1 MNSNNM
7 GTFYCLGEV
16 LWDIFPDTKRA
27 GGAPFNVGFHLH
39 QFGVRVAVHSALGND
54 PLGNELREHIRKSGL
69 STANIYLR
77 NKSTGTVLV
86 NTSNKH
92 EVSYSITEDCAWDYL
107 EPPTNKIDVNDTL
120 VFGSLAIRAA
130 HNRSILESW
139 LQTPAFK
146 AFDMNLRWPFVDD
159 DWIKNTLAK
168 VNLLKV
174 NEEELTYTK
183 DLFGITGDA
192 QDCFSFLHKNMG
204 IAHLIVTRG
213 SRGSLWLSAN
223 GRVESARYSV
233 DVVDTVGAGDAF
245 LAGLLHGLQT
255 NKSAQHTLD
264 TAAALGAFV
273 ASNAGAT
280 PIWSTE
286 VLEQFILNQR

>member
-7 GTFYCLGEV
+7 GTFHCLGEV
-16 LWDIFPDTKRA
+16 LWDIFPDKKKA

-39 QFGVRVAVHSALGND
+39 QFGVPVVVHSALGND

-69 STANIYLR
+69 STANIYQR

-92 EVSYSITEDCAWDYL
+92 EVRYTITEDCAWDYL
-107 EPPTNKIDVNDTL
+107 ETPKHKIDVNDTL
-120 VFGSLAIRAA
+120 VFGSLAMRAA

-146 AFDMNLRWPFVDD
+146 AFDMNLRWPFVDG

-174 NEEELTYTK
+174 NEEELTYTQE
-183 DLFGITGDA
+183 LFGIAGDA
-192 QDCFSFLHKNMG
+192 QDCFTFLQRNMG
-204 IAHLIVTRG
+204 IEHLIVTRG
-213 SRGSLWLSAN
+213 SHGSLWLSAN
-223 GRVESARYSV
+223 GQVKSARYSV

-245 LAGLLHGLQT
+245 LAGLLHGLQS
-255 NKSAQHTLD
+255 NKPAKDILD

-280 PIWSTE
+280 PPWS
-286 VLEQFILNQR
+286 LEMLTHFISNRR